1 MLIKAF
7 PDLPIHASTQM
18 TIHNLEGVLELQN
31 LGFKRAV
38 LARELSLDEI
48 NYISKN
54 SNIELEVF
62 VHGALCISYSGQCLF
77 SSMIGGRSGN
87 RGKCAQ
93 PCRLPY
99 ELLEYKENSTLPI
112 KLDNGY
118 LLSPKD
124 LCGLELL
131 PELINSGISSLKI
144 EGRMKNPEY
153 VATVTKIYRK
163 YLNLALDKTKPYII
177 EKSDKNDL
185 LQVFNRGGLSS
196 GHLLS
201 KENKELIFKEKPNNM
216 GIYIGKVK
224 KHDLAKGLITCKL
237 ENSVNLGD
245 AISFENENTKYTI
258 SELME
263 KNKNIKSASN
273 SQIVQFGRMKGNI
286 NIGNKIYKISSKK
299 LTSVALDSF
308 SKDNIKINLN
318 CSISIKKDAP
328 IKISLSCPSFKTN
341 ISFNFDT
348 IPEASKNIP
357 LSKDKIINQFN
368 KTQDT
373 PFLFNTFEIDLDDNL
388 FLPLSTLNEIR
399 RMSILKLEDTIINSF
414 KRTTKNV
421 SFTKQDLPIS
431 QTEKTKISLLLNA
444 LNLELNYDNLENVD
458 KLYIPLKY
466 FQNNHYFELLRNL
479 CIKFNMYI
487 YLPSILR
494 KSNFDSAKNAIKQ
507 SLLKFNIK
515 GIAISNLSQIELIPS
530 NDNQLDIVGNY
541 TLNVYNSSS
550 LDELKNLQINT
561 STLSPELDEEALLS
575 VCNSSNNLKELIVYG
590 NIPLMTM
597 NYCPLGKSNKCYSE
611 CIKKCTLNSKFYI
624 KDRIGVNFRI
634 IPDNSCT
641 ISTIYNSK
649 TTSIEYNKYNIDF
662 ARIDIL
668 DESIDEINNIINLVK
683 NRKKT
688 RRKKLYKWKFKKNYL
703 ILSYFNKFLIYITK
717 SKYIFN

>member
-1 MLIKAF
+1 MQLIKSF

-18 TIHNLEGVLELQN
+18 TIHNLEGVLKLQN
-31 LGFKRAV
+31 LGFKRVV

-99 ELLEYKENSTLPI
+99 ELLEYNENSTLPI
-112 KLDNGY
+112 KLDNGH

-131 PELINSGISSLKI
+131 PELINSGVSSLKI

-163 YLNLALDKTKPYII
+163 YLNLALDKNKPYII
-177 EKSDKNDL
+177 EKPDKNDL
-185 LQVFNRGGLSS
+185 LQVFNRGGLSA

-224 KHDLAKGLITCKL
+224 KHNLSKGLITCKL
-237 ENSVNLGD
+237 ENSVDLGD
-245 AISFENENTKYTI
+245 TISFENENTKYTI
-258 SELME
+258 SELIE
-263 KNKNIKSASN
+263 ENKNIKSASN
-273 SQIVQFGRMKGNI
+273 SQIVQFGRMKGDI

-299 LTSVALDSF
+299 LSSFALDSF
-308 SKDNIKINLN
+308 SKENIKINLI
-318 CSISIKKDAP
+318 CSISIKKDTP
-328 IKISLSCPSFKTN
+328 IKISLSCTSFKTN
-341 ISFNFDT
+341 ISFNFNA
-348 IPEASKNIP
+348 IPESSKNIP
-357 LSKDKIINQFN
+357 LSKEKIINQFN

-373 PFLFNTFEIDLDDNL
+373 PFLFNNFEIDLDDNL
-388 FLPLSTLNEIR
+388 FLPLSILNEIR
-399 RMSILKLEDTIINSF
+399 RISIFKIETAIINSF
-414 KRTTKNV
+414 KRTPKNV
-421 SFTKQDLPIS
+421 LFNKQDLPTS
-431 QTEKTKISLLLNA
+431 QTEKAKISLLLNV
-444 LNLELNYDNLENVD
+444 LNLEFNYDTLEKVD

-466 FQNNHYFELLRNL
+466 FKNNNYVELITHLSQRFNL
-479 CIKFNMYI
+479 YI
-487 YLPSILR
+487 YLPNILR
-494 KSNFDSAKNAIKQ
+494 KSNFDSAKNTIKQ

-515 GIAISNLSQIELIPS
+515 GIVISNLSQIELIPK

-541 TLNVYNSSS
+541 TLNVYNSFS
-550 LDELKNLQINT
+550 LDELKKLQINT
-561 STLSPELDEEALLS
+561 STLSPELDEEALFS
-575 VCNSSNNLKELIVYG
+575 VCNSSSNLKELIVYG

-597 NYCPLGKSNKCYSE
+597 NYCVLGKSNKCYSE
-611 CIKKCTLNSKFYI
+611 CTKRCISNSKFYI
-624 KDRIGVNFRI
+624 KDRIEINFRI

-703 ILSYFNKFLIYITK
+703 IVLFWLLIALITLIK
-717 SKYIFN
+717 T